1 MVPAVRTRAKA
12 ACIRHPAAAAP
23 AIPGKR
29 RDAYGLLVK
38 AEGQPNETWR
48 FLDAF
53 SWQLWVAIPLTSIAA
68 GCIVWALDKAAFWG
82 ERRAAALNE
91 PKSPLAPATISAG
104 TLNEKIWEGLGRAM
118 GVRAA
123 CLACRD
129 LLHCMC
135 RRHAALCTLCPCTA
149 CPKRRCPCPDI
160 AAPHMSCLTQQ
171 PLPTA
176 CNRSNRR

>member
-12 ACIRHPAAAAP
+12 ACIRHPAAAGP

-118 GVRAA
+118 GVSAA
-123 CLACRD
+123 CLACRGPP
-129 LLHCMC
+129 HCMC
-135 RRHAALCTLCPCTA
+135 TGHDALCALCPGIA
-149 CPKRRCPCPDI
+149 CPAVP
-160 AAPHMSCLTQQ
+160 M
-171 PLPTA
+171 PLP
-176 CNRSNRR
+176 